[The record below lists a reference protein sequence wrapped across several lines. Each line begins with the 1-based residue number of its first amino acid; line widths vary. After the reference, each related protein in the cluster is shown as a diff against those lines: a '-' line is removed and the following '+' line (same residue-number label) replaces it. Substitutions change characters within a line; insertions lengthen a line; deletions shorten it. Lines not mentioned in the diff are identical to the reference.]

1 MVFREGSVRAI
12 VRAVATGRRP
22 EALPSNRNPEI
33 IMSLQAEL
41 NAFQATWKQR
51 AGSEFAA
58 IIAADNE
65 ALLRSG
71 LVERALPA
79 GAKFPDLTLANAR
92 DGQTRI
98 YDVLARGP
106 LVVTFYRGGWCP
118 YCNLELR
125 AYQSALT
132 DIRALGAELIAI
144 SPEAPDHILSTAEKN
159 DLKFEILS
167 DVNGALED
175 ALGIRF
181 ELSDPIVA
189 LCKRFGND
197 LPSHNGDGRWSLPV
211 PATYVLD
218 RDGRIVLAF
227 VDPDYRRRLEPA
239 AAIAAL
245 HKIKVAETT

>member
-1 MVFREGSVRAI
+1 
-12 VRAVATGRRP
+12 
-22 EALPSNRNPEI
+22 
-33 IMSLQAEL
+33 MSLQTEL
-41 NAFQATWKQR
+41 DAFQAAWKQR
-51 AGSEFAA
+51 AGGDVVAT
-58 IIAADNE
+58 IAADNE

-71 LVERALPA
+71 LVERALQA

-92 DGQTRI
+92 GGQTRI

-118 YCNLELR
+118 YCSLELR
-125 AYQSALT
+125 AYQSALG

-144 SPEAPDHILSTAEKN
+144 SPEAPDHTLSTAAKN

-167 DVNGALED
+167 DVSGALED

-181 ELSDPIVA
+181 DLSDPIVA
-189 LCKRFGND
+189 LYKRFGND
-197 LPSHNGDGRWSLPV
+197 LPAHNGAGRWSLPV

-227 VDPDYRRRLEPA
+227 VEDHSR
-239 AAIAAL
+239 
-245 HKIKVAETT
+245 V

>member
-1 MVFREGSVRAI
+1 
-12 VRAVATGRRP
+12 
-22 EALPSNRNPEI
+22 
-33 IMSLQAEL
+33 MSLQTEL
-41 NAFQATWKQR
+41 NAFQAAWKQR
-51 AGSEFAA
+51 TGGDVATT
-58 IIAADNE
+58 IAADNE

-71 LVERALPA
+71 LVERALRA

-92 DGQTRI
+92 GGQTRI

-125 AYQSALT
+125 AYQSALR

-144 SPEAPDHILSTAEKN
+144 SPEAPDHTLSTAEKN
-159 DLKFEILS
+159 DLKFEVLS

-181 ELSDPIVA
+181 DLSDPIVA
-189 LCKRFGND
+189 LYKRFGND
-197 LPSHNGDGRWSLPV
+197 LPAHNGDGRWSLPV

-227 VDPDYRRRLEPA
+227 VDPDYHMRLEPA

-245 HKIKVAETT
+245 HQINQVGGDHVAFDASTKVAIAGDL

>member
-1 MVFREGSVRAI
+1 VK
-12 VRAVATGRRP
+12 
-22 EALPSNRNPEI
+22 PEI
-33 IMSLQAEL
+33 IMSLQTEL
-41 NAFQATWKQR
+41 NAFQAAWKQR

-79 GAKFPDLTLANAR
+79 GAKFPDLTLANPR

-98 YDVLARGP
+98 YDVLALGP

-144 SPEAPDHILSTAEKN
+144 SPEAPHHTLSTAEKN

-175 ALGIRF
+175 AFGIRF

-189 LCKRFGND
+189 LYKRFGHD
-197 LPSHNGDGRWSLPV
+197 LPARNGDGRWSLPV
-211 PATYVLD
+211 PATYVVD

>member
-1 MVFREGSVRAI
+1 
-12 VRAVATGRRP
+12 
-22 EALPSNRNPEI
+22 
-33 IMSLQAEL
+33 MSLQTEL
-41 NAFQATWKQR
+41 DAFQAAWKQR
-51 AGSEFAA
+51 LGGDVAA
-58 IIAADNE
+58 TIAADNE

-71 LVERALPA
+71 LVERALRA

-92 DGQTRI
+92 GGQTRI
-98 YDVLARGP
+98 HDVLARGP

-125 AYQSALT
+125 AYQSALGA
-132 DIRALGAELIAI
+132 IRALGAELIAI
-144 SPEAPDHILSTAEKN
+144 SPEAPDHTLSTAEKN

-181 ELSDPIVA
+181 DLRDPIVA
-189 LCKRFGND
+189 LYKRFGHD
-197 LPSHNGDGRWSLPV
+197 LPAHNGDGRWSLPV

-218 RDGRIVLAF
+218 RDGRIVLAY

-239 AAIAAL
+239 TAIAAL
-245 HKIKVAETT
+245 RKIKMTETT

>member
-1 MVFREGSVRAI
+1 
-12 VRAVATGRRP
+12 
-22 EALPSNRNPEI
+22 
-33 IMSLQAEL
+33 MSLQTDL
-41 NAFQATWKQR
+41 DAFQAAWKQR
-51 AGSEFAA
+51 AGGDVAST
-58 IIAADNE
+58 IAADNE

-71 LVERALPA
+71 LVERALRA

-92 DGQTRI
+92 GGQTRI
-98 YDVLARGP
+98 YDVLARCP

-125 AYQSALT
+125 AYQSALG

-144 SPEAPDHILSTAEKN
+144 SPEAPNRMLSTAEKN
-159 DLKFEILS
+159 DLKFEILT

-181 ELSDPIVA
+181 DLSDPIVA
-189 LCKRFGND
+189 LYKRFGHD
-197 LPSHNGDGRWSLPV
+197 LPAHNGDGRWSLPV

-218 RDGRIVLAF
+218 RDGRIALAF
-227 VDPDYRRRLEPA
+227 VGPDYRRRLEPA

-245 HKIKVAETT
+245 RKIKVAETT

>member
-1 MVFREGSVRAI
+1 
-12 VRAVATGRRP
+12 
-22 EALPSNRNPEI
+22 
-33 IMSLQAEL
+33 MSLQTEL
-41 NAFQATWKQR
+41 DAFQAAWKQR
-51 AGSEFAA
+51 AGGDVVAA
-58 IIAADNE
+58 IAADNE
-65 ALLRSG
+65 AWLRSG
-71 LVERALPA
+71 LVERALRA

-92 DGQTRI
+92 GGQTRI

-125 AYQSALT
+125 AYQSALG

-144 SPEAPDHILSTAEKN
+144 SPEAPDHTLSTAEKN
-159 DLKFEILS
+159 DLEFEILS
-167 DVNGALED
+167 DANGTLED

-181 ELSDPIVA
+181 DLSGPIVS
-189 LCKRFGND
+189 LYKRFGHD
-197 LPSHNGDGRWSLPV
+197 LPAHNGDGRWSLPV

-239 AAIAAL
+239 TALAAL

>member
-1 MVFREGSVRAI
+1 VK
-12 VRAVATGRRP
+12 
-22 EALPSNRNPEI
+22 PEI
-33 IMSLQAEL
+33 IMSLQTEL
-41 NAFQATWKQR
+41 NAFQAAWKQR

-106 LVVTFYRGGWCP
+106 LVITFYRGGWCP

-144 SPEAPDHILSTAEKN
+144 SPEAPDHTLSTAEKN

>member
-1 MVFREGSVRAI
+1 
-12 VRAVATGRRP
+12 
-22 EALPSNRNPEI
+22 
-33 IMSLQAEL
+33 MSLQTEL
-41 NAFQATWKQR
+41 NAVQAAWRQR
-51 AGSEFAA
+51 AGDDVATT
-58 IIAADNE
+58 IAADNE

-71 LVERALPA
+71 LVARALQA
-79 GAKFPDLTLANAR
+79 GAKFPDLRLPNAR
-92 DGQTRI
+92 GGQTRI

-125 AYQSALT
+125 AYQSALG

-144 SPEAPDHILSTAEKN
+144 SPEAPNHTLSTAEKN
-159 DLKFEILS
+159 DLTFEILS
-167 DVNGALED
+167 DVNGVLED

-181 ELSDPIVA
+181 DLSDPIVA
-189 LCKRFGND
+189 LYKRFGRD
-197 LPSHNGDGRWSLPV
+197 LPSHNGDAGWSLPV

-239 AAIAAL
+239 ATIEAL

>member
-1 MVFREGSVRAI
+1 M
-12 VRAVATGRRP
+12 T
-22 EALPSNRNPEI
+22 
-33 IMSLQAEL
+33 LQTEL
-41 NAFQATWKQR
+41 DAFQAAWRLR
-51 AGSEFAA
+51 AGVDVAA
-58 IIAADNE
+58 TIAADNE

-71 LVERALPA
+71 IVERALQA

-92 DGQTRI
+92 GQQTRI
-98 YDVLARGP
+98 YDVLAHAP

-125 AYQSALT
+125 AYQSALG

-144 SPEAPDHILSTAEKN
+144 SPEAPDRTLSTAAKN

-181 ELSDPIVA
+181 DVSDPIVS
-189 LCKRFGND
+189 LYKRFGHD
-197 LPSHNGDGRWSLPV
+197 LPAHNWDGRWSLPV

-245 HKIKVAETT
+245 RRIKLAETT

>member
-1 MVFREGSVRAI
+1 
-12 VRAVATGRRP
+12 
-22 EALPSNRNPEI
+22 
-33 IMSLQAEL
+33 MSLRTEL
-41 NAFQATWKQR
+41 SAFQALWKQR
-51 AGSEFAA
+51 ADSNVAAA
-58 IIAADNE
+58 IDYDNE

-92 DGQTRI
+92 GGQTRI

-106 LVVTFYRGGWCP
+106 IVVTFYRGGWCP

-125 AYQSALT
+125 AYQSALI
-132 DIRALGAELIAI
+132 DIHALGAELIAI
-144 SPEAPDHILSTAEKN
+144 SPEAPDHTFSTAEKN

-181 ELSDPIVA
+181 DVSDPIVA
-189 LCKRFGND
+189 LYKRFGHD
-197 LPSHNGDGRWSLPV
+197 LPVHNGDGRWSLPV

-218 RDGRIVLAF
+218 RDGRIVLAY

-239 AAIAAL
+239 TAIAAL

>member
-1 MVFREGSVRAI
+1 
-12 VRAVATGRRP
+12 
-22 EALPSNRNPEI
+22 
-33 IMSLQAEL
+33 MSLQTEL
-41 NAFQATWKQR
+41 DAFHAAWKQR
-51 AGSEFAA
+51 AGGDVVAT
-58 IIAADNE
+58 IAADNE

-71 LVERALPA
+71 LAERALQA

-92 DGQTRI
+92 GGQTRI

-125 AYQSALT
+125 AYQSALGA
-132 DIRALGAELIAI
+132 IRALGAELIAI
-144 SPEAPDHILSTAEKN
+144 SPEAPDHTLSTAAKN

-167 DVNGALED
+167 DVSGALED

-181 ELSDPIVA
+181 DLSDPIVA
-189 LCKRFGND
+189 LYKRFGND
-197 LPSHNGDGRWSLPV
+197 LPAHNGDGRWSLPV

-239 AAIAAL
+239 TALAAL
-245 HKIKVAETT
+245 RKIKVTETT